1 MNLGTKRTKCTQILP
16 GSSKWPDVSQICRS
30 RDACQK
36 LRPSTRSM
44 QFVLTSRSSWWSLLI
59 CKLGAAPQTTTER
72 MLSLPPPHALHFRG
86 NILTPRGCLEESE
99 SGAAPFGGVR
109 DRRTLERYTEK
120 ARARFS
126 SHARKPASTVTRT
139 SSRSTCRSDYCA
151 RIAGAHKLVN
161 QKGGRQSRCAGLLE
175 PEKLNPRL
183 RSLDRYSD
191 SETWNIAR
199 VQAIG
204 LAPQSRSATVKPAF
218 YGCRY

>member
-1 MNLGTKRTKCTQILP
+1 MSVRYAGRGTLVKNCVLVLDPCNLYSLRALLGGLF
-16 GSSKWPDVSQICRS
+16 SS
-30 RDACQK
+30 AN
-36 LRPSTRSM
+36 LARPPR
-44 QFVLTSRSSWWSLLI
+44 
-59 CKLGAAPQTTTER
+59 
-72 MLSLPPPHALHFRG
+72 PPPSACFHYRHLTRFISAVISSLRG
-86 NILTPRGCLEESE
+86 GCLEESE
-99 SGAAPFGGVR
+99 SGAAPFGGVW
-109 DRRTLERYTEK
+109 DRRALERYTEK

-204 LAPQSRSATVKPAF
+204 LAPQSRSATVKLAS